1 MRPFIFLRGFD
12 GVIIEITF
20 PIHFK
25 HQSVNTPRCGTP
37 VQHCFFITHG
47 LETSDF
53 VLPSTL
59 NPAPKTPRP
68 KPLQLYI
75 TSANACNLNL

>member
-1 MRPFIFLRGFD
+1 MRPFLRGFD
-12 GVIIEITF
+12 VVIIEITF

-25 HQSVNTPRCGTP
+25 HQSVNS
-37 VQHCFFITHG
+37 

-75 TSANACNLNL
+75 TRAKACNFNL